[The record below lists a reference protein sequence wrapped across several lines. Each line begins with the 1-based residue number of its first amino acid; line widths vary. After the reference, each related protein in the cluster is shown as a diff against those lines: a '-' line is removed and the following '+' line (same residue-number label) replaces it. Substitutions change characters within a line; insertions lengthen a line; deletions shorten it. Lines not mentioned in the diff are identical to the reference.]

1 MSASEFLESSPISI
15 DDVPI
20 DFELPVPPT
29 PASSAESSLTPFSPP
44 PTTLPTPDK
53 YDTRLWGHFPGWVWS
68 ERSKDNYSWAWEY
81 GYDIQHDDER
91 RWVCKPCI
99 QKNDPRPKNFVAIGL
114 QNALNHLYKDHGISA
129 PDNKTKSG
137 LQKKAEE
144 KPGSKRPRSIVDI
157 WKLDPLRPREQAIAN
172 SMIRGFNRNHFQR
185 LLIEWIVDTNQ
196 PFSVVEHERL
206 RDIFEYLN
214 PAVKIT
220 NANIS
225 DTTVRALI
233 NSEFKKHKA
242 RVIEALRKS
251 PGLIHVSF
259 DGWRARN
266 RHSLYGI
273 VCFFRDENSKPH
285 KVALGVP
292 EVRRH
297 SGNNIAT
304 EVLYTIEA
312 FGIEENIGY
321 FTLDNAENN
330 DTALEAIGKKLGFN
344 GARRRGRC
352 FGHIVNLSAKALL
365 AAIED
370 VLNGFGEQDIR
381 VTAAHPKGRS
391 LDSSPQAKV
400 RLGPSTSFLQAGRRL
415 VELFTLNRRQ
425 SVAFLLIC
433 RRLDSIRGHGAAAGQ
448 LCEFIGGEGGTG
460 KSRVI
465 EALVELFASAG
476 ISNRVLV
483 TATSGTAA
491 AQINGITIHSACGFL
506 KDRVSRVGVSRDI
519 DGANLSNSAERFI
532 NGQSRMDWQEKYLL
546 IIDEV
551 SMLGARTLYAVN
563 ERLCRLR
570 GCQRDFGG
578 IPIVLF
584 CGDFRQFRPVQER
597 SILLPSTAVTW
608 DEDTSFGPE
617 QRHQHDRA
625 HALWRRFTTVVML
638 DEQVRAAGDPEL
650 QQLLKRI
657 RRGVQNRTDLDLLNS
672 RCYREDRPIPWE
684 TGITVVTPLNRNRWN
699 LNMEATL
706 SFQRQHRET
715 MRIFISEHRWKDG
728 QASEEEAILMLNH
741 GDNSAI
747 PVPAIFMF
755 VPGMPIVVNH
765 NTHQGLKLV
774 NGASYTA
781 LDVILDKAYPGH
793 RISADTML
801 HFGPPAG
808 ILLAAKTTQEFHFVG
823 MPPGTILLT
832 PMSVS
837 IRAQRNRPWQ
847 VRDVARKGL
856 PCAAAFACTDYKVQA
871 KTLERVALELRGTRT
886 TNVNGQMV
894 ASQCDPYSLYV
905 QLSRCPSLDGIMLVS
920 KVRERDLVGNTVPE
934 DMTAAEER
942 LEALSKKTMQEAH
955 DLIG

>member
-20 DFELPVPPT
+20 DFELPVPST

-196 PFSVVEHERL
+196 PFS
-206 RDIFEYLN
+206 
-214 PAVKIT
+214 IT

-321 FTLDNAENN
+321 FTLDNAE
-330 DTALEAIGKKLGFN
+330 
-344 GARRRGRC
+344 
-352 FGHIVNLSAKALL
+352 
-365 AAIED
+365 
-370 VLNGFGEQDIR
+370 
-381 VTAAHPKGRS
+381 
-391 LDSSPQAKV
+391 
-400 RLGPSTSFLQAGRRL
+400 
-415 VELFTLNRRQ
+415 
-425 SVAFLLIC
+425 
-433 RRLDSIRGHGAAAGQ
+433 
-448 LCEFIGGEGGTG
+448 
-460 KSRVI
+460 
-465 EALVELFASAG
+465 
-476 ISNRVLV
+476 
-483 TATSGTAA
+483 
-491 AQINGITIHSACGFL
+491 
-506 KDRVSRVGVSRDI
+506 
-519 DGANLSNSAERFI
+519 
-532 NGQSRMDWQEKYLL
+532 W
-546 IIDEV
+546 
-551 SMLGARTLYAVN
+551 ARTTH
-563 ERLCRLR
+563 
-570 GCQRDFGG
+570 
-578 IPIVLF
+578 
-584 CGDFRQFRPVQER
+584 
-597 SILLPSTAVTW
+597 ST
-608 DEDTSFGPE
+608 
-617 QRHQHDRA
+617 
-625 HALWRRFTTVVML
+625 
-638 DEQVRAAGDPEL
+638 
-650 QQLLKRI
+650 
-657 RRGVQNRTDLDLLNS
+657 
-672 RCYREDRPIPWE
+672 
-684 TGITVVTPLNRNRWN
+684 
-699 LNMEATL
+699 
-706 SFQRQHRET
+706 
-715 MRIFISEHRWKDG
+715 
-728 QASEEEAILMLNH
+728 
-741 GDNSAI
+741 
-747 PVPAIFMF
+747 
-755 VPGMPIVVNH
+755 
-765 NTHQGLKLV
+765 
-774 NGASYTA
+774 
-781 LDVILDKAYPGH
+781 
-793 RISADTML
+793 
-801 HFGPPAG
+801 
-808 ILLAAKTTQEFHFVG
+808 
-823 MPPGTILLT
+823 
-832 PMSVS
+832 
-837 IRAQRNRPWQ
+837 
-847 VRDVARKGL
+847 
-856 PCAAAFACTDYKVQA
+856 YK
-871 KTLERVALELRGTRT
+871 K
-886 TNVNGQMV
+886 
-894 ASQCDPYSLYV
+894 S
-905 QLSRCPSLDGIMLVS
+905 
-920 KVRERDLVGNTVPE
+920 
-934 DMTAAEER
+934 
-942 LEALSKKTMQEAH
+942 
-955 DLIG
+955 

>member
-20 DFELPVPPT
+20 DFELPVPST

-365 AAIED
+365 FGKDTDAFEEQLSGAEALSEAEYELWRQKGPVGKLHNFVVDINRSDRLTYLLKELQEYDISISDDPKIRSKSPVSVVLDNDTRWLSQLYMIRRALRLRRYFELLVAKFRIQWEEENTSKRTGQLKKSAVRPRILRDENQLTANDWSVLQHFATILGYYED
-370 VLNGFGEQDIR
+370 AVKTLEGDGLIRKRKRGYTGSYGNVWDVINGFE
-381 VTAAHPKGRS
+381 
-391 LDSSPQAKV
+391 
-400 RLGPSTSFLQAGRRL
+400 
-415 VELFTLNRRQ
+415 
-425 SVAFLLIC
+425 FLLGKLEKYKAMAKDFPDPEQFRIGINMAWEKLDKYYTILDTTPIYYTALALHPAYRWGWFEQAWVHKPDWIRSAKRIVQEVWDESYRDFHIVVASNDEPVAKRQKQYYNAFEEHC
-433 RRLDSIRGHGAAAGQ
+433 EQSRIDSIQTEPLLDDDTIGDEYERWQSSHESTDKTVRDPIAYWHEKRLQYPRLSRMALDFVTIQSMSAECERMFSAAGQ
-448 LCEFIGGEGGTG
+448 MVVPQRCNLQAQTVGMCQVLRSWF
-460 KSRVI
+460 R
-465 EALVELFASAG
+465 AG
-476 ISNRVLV
+476 I
-483 TATSGTAA
+483 
-491 AQINGITIHSACGFL
+491 IN
-506 KDRVSRVGVSRDI
+506 
-519 DGANLSNSAERFI
+519 
-532 NGQSRMDWQEKYLL
+532 
-546 IIDEV
+546 
-551 SMLGARTLYAVN
+551 
-563 ERLCRLR
+563 
-570 GCQRDFGG
+570 
-578 IPIVLF
+578 
-584 CGDFRQFRPVQER
+584 
-597 SILLPSTAVTW
+597 
-608 DEDTSFGPE
+608 
-617 QRHQHDRA
+617 
-625 HALWRRFTTVVML
+625 
-638 DEQVRAAGDPEL
+638 
-650 QQLLKRI
+650 
-657 RRGVQNRTDLDLLNS
+657 DLDPLFLSIIEEKKELEGIHLNDDEF
-672 RCYREDRPIPWE
+672 RRRE
-684 TGITVVTPLNRNRWN
+684 
-699 LNMEATL
+699 L
-706 SFQRQHRET
+706 S
-715 MRIFISEHRWKDG
+715 WL
-728 QASEEEAILMLNH
+728 AA
-741 GDNSAI
+741 
-747 PVPAIFMF
+747 
-755 VPGMPIVVNH
+755 
-765 NTHQGLKLV
+765 
-774 NGASYTA
+774 
-781 LDVILDKAYPGH
+781 
-793 RISADTML
+793 
-801 HFGPPAG
+801 
-808 ILLAAKTTQEFHFVG
+808 AAKTAGH
-823 MPPGTILLT
+823 
-832 PMSVS
+832 
-837 IRAQRNRPWQ
+837 
-847 VRDVARKGL
+847 
-856 PCAAAFACTDYKVQA
+856 
-871 KTLERVALELRGTRT
+871 
-886 TNVNGQMV
+886 
-894 ASQCDPYSLYV
+894 
-905 QLSRCPSLDGIMLVS
+905 
-920 KVRERDLVGNTVPE
+920 
-934 DMTAAEER
+934 
-942 LEALSKKTMQEAH
+942 
-955 DLIG
+955 